1 MSNKSLYL
9 IQSSYSATPS
19 ALSKLA
25 QTYSSEDLVI
35 LMGESVLH
43 FQHTF
48 IQQLNQFYILDR
60 DAEILASQI
69 LENAIVISY
78 EQFADLC
85 LAYSRCIRLA

>member
-25 QTYSSEDLVI
+25 QTYSSEDRVI

-43 FQHTF
+43 FQHKKMT
-48 IQQLNQFYILDR
+48 LNSI
-60 DAEILASQI
+60 
-69 LENAIVISY
+69 
-78 EQFADLC
+78 
-85 LAYSRCIRLA
+85 